1 MSVNIRSA
9 EISDS
14 KAISELILPLAKKY
28 VCPTCDASAHDIL
41 LNSMSEENVG
51 KYLSTNYNY
60 VIAVTANDEVV
71 GVAGVRDNSHLY
83 HLFVDDNFQGNGLS
97 RQLWEAVKEESI
109 KNGNSGIFTVN
120 SAVNAESVY
129 SRFGFKRTEGIR
141 NRQGMIDI
149 PMLLD
154 LAY

>member
-1 MSVNIRSA
+1 
-9 EISDS
+9 
-14 KAISELILPLAKKY
+14 
-28 VCPTCDASAHDIL
+28 
-41 LNSMSEENVG
+41 
-51 KYLSTNYNY
+51 
-60 VIAVTANDEVV
+60 TANDEVV

>member
-9 EISDS
+9 KISDS

-28 VCPTCDASAHDIL
+28 VCPTCDASVHDIL

-154 LAY
+154 LEY

>member
-97 RQLWEAVKEESI
+97 RKLWEAVKEESI

>member
-97 RQLWEAVKEESI
+97 SQLWEAVKEESI

>member
-1 MSVNIRSA
+1 MSVNIRNA

-71 GVAGVRDNSHLY
+71 GVAGVQDNSHLY

>member
-28 VCPTCDASAHDIL
+28 VCPTCDASVHDIL
-41 LNSMSEENVG
+41 LNSMSEDNVG

-71 GVAGVRDNSHLY
+71 GVAGVRDNTHLY

-154 LAY
+154 LEY

>member
-1 MSVNIRSA
+1 M
-9 EISDS
+9 
-14 KAISELILPLAKKY
+14 
-28 VCPTCDASAHDIL
+28 
-41 LNSMSEENVG
+41 
-51 KYLSTNYNY
+51 
-60 VIAVTANDEVV
+60 
-71 GVAGVRDNSHLY
+71 
-83 HLFVDDNFQGNGLS
+83 
-97 RQLWEAVKEESI
+97 
-109 KNGNSGIFTVN
+109 FTVN